1 MNQTLNQYQRPK
13 MGENH
18 WKTGIAGSQ
27 RVGEQELRKTQ
38 TIVKEPTSRATIPSS
53 EMQRG
58 QTSRIIRDKGTR
70 FSIADHAPRGIR
82 PNTRPTPTAG
92 DEFLQDRIVK
102 LEQIVVQLRKRTTL
116 VEEEMAARMEQ
127 LKSKLD
133 NRTTLIGEKVT
144 SLEEQLKAE
153 LSKRTTLEQRVTR
166 LENGETSKSRSSK
179 RKKSYTLLSEIR
191 DVRANWSRVL
201 RGRGATLAERTTIAQ
216 AAMVTKDIPSCVIW
230 PKEDDE
236 EEDEEE
242 HVRADHQADAVL
254 ADRLLRNVGWAEGRG
269 SANAVSF
276 ESMRASM
283 QADEN
288 FTDQEKKQA
297 NKLYGIDITA
307 WTEDG
312 VKPRT
317 LTSQLKVIL
326 ENSEMTIDRVQTR
339 VGKKNESSWRL
350 KPI

>member
-18 WKTGIAGSQ
+18 WKTGIADPQ
-27 RVGEQELRKTQ
+27 RVGEQELSKTY

-58 QTSRIIRDKGTR
+58 QTSRIISPR
-70 FSIADHAPRGIR
+70 FSIADHAPRVIR

-201 RGRGATLAERTTIAQ
+201 RGRGAALAERTTIAQ
-216 AAMVTKDIPSCVIW
+216 AALVRKEMPSCAIW

-236 EEDEEE
+236 EEDEME
-242 HVRADHQADAVL
+242 HVRADHQADGVL
-254 ADRLLRNVGWAEGRG
+254 VDRLLRNVGWTEGR
-269 SANAVSF
+269 SSTNAVSF
-276 ESMRASM
+276 ESMRVSM
-283 QADEN
+283 QADDD

-307 WTEDG
+307 WTEG
-312 VKPRT
+312 GIKPRI
-317 LTSQLKVIL
+317 LTRQLKVIL
-326 ENSEMTIDRVQTR
+326 ENSGMTTERVQTR
-339 VGKKNESSWRL
+339 RGKRNESSWRL

>member
-18 WKTGIAGSQ
+18 WKTGIADPQ
-27 RVGEQELRKTQ
+27 RVGEQELSKTY

-58 QTSRIIRDKGTR
+58 QTSRIVRDKGTR

-116 VEEEMAARMEQ
+116 VEEEKAARMEQ

-133 NRTTLIGEKVT
+133 NRTTLNGEKVT

-166 LENGETSKSRSSK
+166 LENGERSKSRSSK

-201 RGRGATLAERTTIAQ
+201 RGRGAALAERTTIAQ
-216 AAMVTKDIPSCVIW
+216 AAMVRKDIASCVIW
-230 PKEDDE
+230 PKVNDEEEEDGSDADLSAAGEDDDE
-236 EEDEEE
+236 EVGSDDKGDDDGVQGE
-242 HVRADHQADAVL
+242 HELKNGTHPVKTAQPTCSKLYCTELTEVFKS
-254 ADRLLRNVGWAEGRG
+254 GKW
-269 SANAVSF
+269 
-276 ESMRASM
+276 
-283 QADEN
+283 
-288 FTDQEKKQA
+288 KKQCEHCISFSK
-297 NKLYGIDITA
+297 NKKL
-307 WTEDG
+307 
-312 VKPRT
+312 
-317 LTSQLKVIL
+317 
-326 ENSEMTIDRVQTR
+326 
-339 VGKKNESSWRL
+339 
-350 KPI
+350 